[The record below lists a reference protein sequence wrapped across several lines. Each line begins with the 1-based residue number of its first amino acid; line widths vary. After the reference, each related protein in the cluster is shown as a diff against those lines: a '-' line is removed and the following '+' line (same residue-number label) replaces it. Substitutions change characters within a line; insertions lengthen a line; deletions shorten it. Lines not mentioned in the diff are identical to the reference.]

1 MNTPQ
6 LVAAVPP
13 ASDGKQLIRRL
24 MEEGVNQ
31 GQFAIVDE
39 LLSGTS
45 SPSFVNRGGAAG
57 MKHLLA
63 VYREAVPDAN
73 WHIEGQVAEGDL
85 VVTYFVA
92 RGTHWGPLWGLP
104 ATGKQMAV
112 TGILFTR
119 CREQR
124 IVEQRLHLD
133 LLSLLQQLGLMP
145 ELGLEQAV
153 LVARVLQ
160 ASRFWASDQ
169 RGEEDS

>member
-6 LVAAVPP
+6 PVAAVLPD
-13 ASDGKQLIRRL
+13 SSVKQLVRRL

-31 GQFAIVDE
+31 GRFATVDE
-39 LLSGTS
+39 LLSGTL
-45 SPSFVNRGGAAG
+45 SPSLLNHAEAAV
-57 MKHLLA
+57 MKQLLA
-63 VYREAVPDAN
+63 VYREAVPDAH
-73 WHIEGQVAEGDL
+73 WDIEGQVAEGDL

-92 RGTHWGPLWGLP
+92 RGTHTGPLWGLA

-133 LLSLLQQLGLMP
+133 LLGLLQQLGLMP
-145 ELGLEQAV
+145 ELSLEQAV
-153 LVARVLQ
+153 LAARLLQ
-160 ASRFWASDQ
+160 ASEFWASD
-169 RGEEDS
+169 